1 MVLPRR
7 QPAKSA
13 TWIPASLREWLGKD
27 YFHNVESVVF
37 GEGDGPRPT
46 AEEDRAAW
54 KALAGIGNLKQI
66 TSYIVPLDED
76 LAQVARLRYVKHL
89 DLQTTPKLTDDA
101 LHFLGRLSR
110 LETLTISGGHFTAAG
125 FQHLTGLRYLR
136 RLGLV
141 SWHRLSHSHSSDPLV
156 TWLGSKRTV
165 EVTDEDLAEV
175 GKLTGLEELRV
186 ASTRITDAGLAHL
199 AGLSKLKTLE
209 LGATAIT
216 SAGIEHLAKLKNIQ
230 MVKLYCARL
239 SDEGLR
245 FVAQWP
251 QLRHLEL
258 YQTTVD
264 GSGFAHFASDSKLE
278 SVYISGAP
286 NVSDQAISH
295 LRGWPT

>member
-1 MVLPRR
+1 M
-7 QPAKSA
+7 K
-13 TWIPASLREWLGKD
+13 TWQ
-27 YFHNVESVVF
+27 V
-37 GEGDGPRPT
+37 
-46 AEEDRAAW
+46 RAAAVRQAPRLANDAPSSRTTRC
-54 KALAGIGNLKQI
+54 AL
-66 TSYIVPLDED
+66 
-76 LAQVARLRYVKHL
+76 QVVCR
-89 DLQTTPKLTDDA
+89 
-101 LHFLGRLSR
+101 GSR
-110 LETLTISGGHFTAAG
+110 TLTISGGHFTAAG
-125 FQHLTGLRYLR
+125 FHHLTGLRHLR

-141 SWHRLSHSHSSDPLV
+141 SWHRPSHSHSSDPLV
-156 TWLGSKRTV
+156 TWLGSERAV

-175 GKLTGLEELRV
+175 GKLTGLDELRV

-209 LGATAIT
+209 LGATAVT

-295 LRGWPT
+295 LARLANLTQLQLYGTRVTGANLGQLQAAPKLSALCISPGVEVDETRLRSQLPKCSILRIRPTDRVLKR